1 MLSTKVPKQICS
13 VQVYIPVFN
22 DIRYFPRAL
31 SSVLTQGAI
40 DVQVIVSDN
49 ASTDGTYEYA
59 LEAAAKDSRVIVH
72 RNPRNVGAIENL
84 NRFADYVTADFFM
97 LLCSDDMLGSRTALR
112 QAYDI
117 LDREPEV
124 VSVYCDMVYIDG
136 KDRKIFGRR
145 FGRSGTFDAHAV
157 LRGSILSYRNLF
169 GIPLLHRR
177 SACIDIRYPE
187 RITYVADVY
196 FAARTAERGR
206 VYHIPDSLI
215 WNRFTGGNMT
225 RALVHDSRRQF
236 AELARVFGVSLGR
249 RDQLIRAARLA
260 LVVPSK
266 HLFLRFARWR
276 AYTKSH

>member
-1 MLSTKVPKQICS
+1 MHLLNPKVSNRIRPI
-13 VQVYIPVFN
+13 QVYIPVFN

-31 SSVLTQGAI
+31 SSVLAQSGV
-40 DVQVIVSDN
+40 DVQVIISDN

-59 LEAAAKDSRVIVH
+59 MKAATEDRRVIVH
-72 RNPRNVGAIENL
+72 RNARNLGLIENL

-97 LLCSDDMLGSRTALR
+97 LLCSDDMLGSPSALR
-112 QAYDI
+112 QAYGI
-117 LDREPEV
+117 LDREPDI
-124 VSVYCDMVYIDG
+124 VSIYCDMVYIDG
-136 KDRKIFGRR
+136 NDRKIWRRR

-187 RITYVADVY
+187 WMSYVGDVY

-225 RALVHDSRRQF
+225 RALVHDSRQQF
-236 AELARVFGVSLGR
+236 AELVRVFGVSLGR

-266 HLFLRFARWR
+266 HLFLQFARWR
-276 AYTKSH
+276 A

>member
-1 MLSTKVPKQICS
+1 MLSKKVSKQVSS

-31 SSVLTQGAI
+31 SSVLAQSGV
-40 DVQVIVSDN
+40 DVQVIISDN

-59 LEAAAKDSRVIVH
+59 MKAAAEDRRVVVH
-72 RNPRNVGAIENL
+72 RNARNLGLIENL

-97 LLCSDDMLGSRTALR
+97 LLCSDDMLGSPSALR
-112 QAYDI
+112 QAYGI
-117 LDREPEV
+117 LDREPDV

-136 KDRKIFGRR
+136 NDRKIWRRR
-145 FGRSGTFDAHAV
+145 FDRSGAFDARAI
-157 LRGSILSYRNLF
+157 LRSSILSYRNLF

-177 SACIDIRYPE
+177 SACIDIRYPKQMS
-187 RITYVADVY
+187 YVGDVY

-206 VYHIPDSLI
+206 VYHIPDPLI

-225 RALVHDSRRQF
+225 RALVHDSRQQF
-236 AELARVFGVSLGR
+236 AELVRVFGISLGKR
-249 RDQLIRAARLA
+249 EQLIRAARLA

-266 HLFLRFARWR
+266 RLFLKFAGWR
-276 AYTKSH
+276 A